1 MKKRI
6 IAGMAVAM
14 TISMLAGCGQK
25 ETAADTTTSAET
37 TTVAETAA
45 TAETVTDETAST
57 GSTLEGYD
65 GDGWSLQ
72 YDSSVITALAADD
85 GSVTFS
91 YYPEDFTP
99 AGTNYMMIS
108 RKADTDYETVLK
120 DMQKSYGAED
130 AEINMSYF
138 GAEGVESYGFN
149 KTFDASEESG
159 LQTNVACTAIPVDSD
174 VILIESFS
182 TLETDEGN
190 AMAISA
196 AFETVA
202 GTFTLTTKTSSAY
215 QTYEFDTYDGEK
227 VVIDDSNIVSQE
239 SVDDPMEWAELPE
252 DAEELAPGRSVVLF
266 GNADNYYVEDATNG
280 LVTTATK

>member
-1 MKKRI
+1 
-6 IAGMAVAM
+6 MAVAM

-25 ETAADTTTSAET
+25 ESASSASTDAET
-37 TTVAETAA
+37 TVATETTVA
-45 TAETVTDETAST
+45 AETVTDESASA

-65 GDGWSLQ
+65 GDGWSLE

-99 AGTNYMMIS
+99 AGTNYMLIS
-108 RKADTDYETVLK
+108 KKTDTDYETVLK
-120 DMQKSYGAED
+120 DMQTSYDAAD
-130 AEINMSYF
+130 AEITMSYF
-138 GAEGVESYGFN
+138 GADGVESYGFN
-149 KTFDASEESG
+149 KTFDASADSG
-159 LQTNVACTAIPVDSD
+159 LQINVACTAIPVDSD
-174 VILIESFS
+174 VILIESYS
-182 TLETDEGN
+182 TLETEEEN
-190 AMAISA
+190 AMQISA

-215 QTYEFDTYDGEK
+215 QTYEFDTYDGAK

-239 SVDDPMEWAELPE
+239 SVDEPLEWAELPE

-280 LVTTATK
+280 LVTTATR